1 MELLELRGSLIQYVF
16 QGRTDAVELSA
27 FTSKVRSAA
36 AHGFRVPPEF
46 MDDNVI
52 GLIVR

>member
-1 MELLELRGSLIQYVF
+1 MERLELRGSLIQYVF
-16 QGRTDAVELSA
+16 QGRTDAAELSA
-27 FTSKVRSAA
+27 FPKVRSAA

-46 MDDNVI
+46 IDDNVI